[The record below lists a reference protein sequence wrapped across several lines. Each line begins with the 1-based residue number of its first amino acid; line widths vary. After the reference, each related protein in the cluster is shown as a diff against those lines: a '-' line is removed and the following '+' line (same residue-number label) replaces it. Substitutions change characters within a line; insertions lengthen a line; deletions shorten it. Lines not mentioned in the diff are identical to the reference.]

1 MSRAS
6 DAVMSSR
13 LTCGAKVTFA
23 EVMLLEV
30 MVMLGK
36 MRLGS
41 MELGMA
47 KIAVRLLNAQIL
59 PHVLMDQTRITVE
72 HLISRHFYV

>member
-1 MSRAS
+1 MRRAS

-47 KIAVRLLNAQIL
+47 KFAFRLLNAL
-59 PHVLMDQTRITVE
+59 CTETS
-72 HLISRHFYV
+72 SRFNGPNANNG